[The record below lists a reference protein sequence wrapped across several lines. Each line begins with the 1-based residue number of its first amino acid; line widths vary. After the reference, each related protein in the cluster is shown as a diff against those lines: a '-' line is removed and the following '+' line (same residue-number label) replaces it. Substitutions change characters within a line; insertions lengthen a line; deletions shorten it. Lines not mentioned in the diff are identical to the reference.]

1 MIEDEMDDYDEE
13 INIDGDHSNVII
25 NDHEDTEDL
34 GQLKNQL

>member
-1 MIEDEMDDYDEE
+1 MIEDEMDYDEE

-25 NDHEDTEDL
+25 NEDTEDL